1 MSTQTETQD
10 LDFRVVVG
18 SFRQGYRATPHGT
31 VWAIRPYDAQWGGG
45 GADTCARFD
54 TETKQWSWGPAGEL
68 PFVRGEALK
77 TAFFDALAEMLF
89 APFQVSEEEES
100 EAEAHPF
107 EMNAT
112 VARHLDQNDDFG
124 EKSINDGGGLHLR
137 YLGADY
143 DES

>member
-1 MSTQTETQD
+1 MSTQAETQD

-18 SFRQGYRATPHGT
+18 SFRQSYKATPHGT

-54 TETKQWSWGPAGEL
+54 VSTRQWSWGDAGEL
-68 PFVRGEALK
+68 PFGRGEALK
-77 TAFFDALAEMLF
+77 TAFFDAMAEMLF
-89 APFQVSEEEES
+89 APFQVSEEEE
-100 EAEAHPF
+100 AEAQPF
-107 EMNAT
+107 EMNPT
-112 VARHLDQNDDFG
+112 VVRHLDQDDDFG
-124 EKSINDGGGLHLR
+124 DKANDGGGLHLR